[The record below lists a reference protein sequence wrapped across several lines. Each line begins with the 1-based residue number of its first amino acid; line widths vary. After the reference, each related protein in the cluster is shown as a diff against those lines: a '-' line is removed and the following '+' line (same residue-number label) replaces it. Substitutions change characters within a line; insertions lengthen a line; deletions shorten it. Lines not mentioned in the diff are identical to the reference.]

1 MCPSD
6 MTLTELSVHISGY
19 NNEILV
25 DTKGMSPGQNKA
37 PNVEKLPPQPI
48 APVDRPSVT
57 GSAPPERESKHEH
70 SSGQHSEATLGHDAS
85 TDHEDTKTLITV
97 AAIGAGV
104 VYYLWR

>member
-1 MCPSD
+1 

-25 DTKGMSPGQNKA
+25 ATKGISPGQNQA
-37 PNVEKLPPQPI
+37 LNVEKKLPPQPI
-48 APVDRPSVT
+48 APVDRPPVT
-57 GSAPPERESKHEH
+57 GSAPLDRASKHEH

-97 AAIGAGV
+97 VAISAGV